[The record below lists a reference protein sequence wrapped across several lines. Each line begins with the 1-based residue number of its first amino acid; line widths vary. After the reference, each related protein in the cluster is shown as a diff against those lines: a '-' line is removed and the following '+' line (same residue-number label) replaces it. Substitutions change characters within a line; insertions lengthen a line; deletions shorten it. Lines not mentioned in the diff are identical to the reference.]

1 MTLIKQ
7 LAISRVCG
15 FRHCDVM
22 AMLVILAVLMGAL
35 DSQTP
40 GIKKVLAETIQDAIK
55 GLPDQDNP
63 HGMRETMQVFYDFIT
78 RDEPLE
84 MLFH

>member
-1 MTLIKQ
+1 L
-7 LAISRVCG
+7 R
-15 FRHCDVM
+15 CDGH
-22 AMLVILAVLMGAL
+22 AGYSGGINGAL

-63 HGMRETMQVFYDFIT
+63 HGMRETMQVFYDVHNARRAA
-78 RDEPLE
+78 RDAVSLN
-84 MLFH
+84 